1 MNMKE
6 YKAHLRYLRV
16 APRKVRLVAKSIKG
30 KSAKEAETSLKFT
43 AKKTAISLA
52 KLLHSA
58 ISNAKNNFNVSPES
72 LFVKNITV
80 DKGPVLKRFMPRARG
95 MASPIHKHT
104 SHITIILSEK

>member
-1 MNMKE
+1 MKE

-16 APRKVRLVAKSIKG
+16 APRKVRLVAKTIRG
-30 KSAKEAETSLKFT
+30 KSAKDAETSLKFT
-43 AKKTAISLA
+43 AKKTAHPLA

-58 ISNAKNNFNVSPES
+58 VSNAKNNFNVASDK

-80 DKGPVLKRFMPRARG
+80 DKGPVLKRFKPRSKG
-95 MASPIHKHT
+95 MANPIHKHT

>member
-1 MNMKE
+1 MKE

-16 APRKVRLVAKSIKG
+16 APRKVRLVARSIRG

-43 AKKTAISLA
+43 AKKTAHPLA

-58 ISNAKNNFNVSPES
+58 ISNAKNNFNVSSEK

-95 MASPIHKHT
+95 MASSIHKHT
-104 SHITIILSEK
+104 SHITIILAEK

>member
-1 MNMKE
+1 MKE

-16 APRKVRLVAKSIKG
+16 APRKIRLVAKTIRG
-30 KSAKEAETSLKFT
+30 KSAKDAETSLKFT
-43 AKKTAISLA
+43 AKKTAHPLA

-58 ISNAKNNFNVSPES
+58 VSNAKNNFNVASDK

-80 DKGPVLKRFMPRARG
+80 DKGPVLKRFKPRSKG
-95 MASPIHKHT
+95 MANPIHKHT

>member
-1 MNMKE
+1 MD

-16 APRKVRLVAKSIKG
+16 APRKVRLVAKTIRG
-30 KSAKEAETSLKFT
+30 KSAKDAETSLKFT
-43 AKKTAISLA
+43 AKKTAHPLA

-58 ISNAKNNFNVSPES
+58 VSNAKNNFNVASDK

-80 DKGPVLKRFMPRARG
+80 DKGPVLKRFKPRSKG
-95 MASPIHKHT
+95 MANPIHKHT

>member
-1 MNMKE
+1 MKK

-16 APRKVRLVAKSIKG
+16 AARKIRLVAKTIRG
-30 KSAKEAETSLKFT
+30 KSAKDAETSLKFT
-43 AKKTAISLA
+43 AKKTAHPLA

-58 ISNAKNNFNVSPES
+58 VSNAKNNFNAAPDK

-95 MASPIHKHT
+95 MASSIHKHT